1 MQLRQTNKEISLGRY
16 GEEEKFSNP
25 VLQSLGLSFAEA
37 CCFLVYLAQWLK
49 QRIEENQ
56 TNGEYLGSEETGSH
70 EENEPTEGNQPSEEN
85 EPEERTDFN
94 KLLLLPP
101 AICHLAS
108 RLLAFIALTLTS
120 TSSFVFF
127 QGTILIFINIL
138 RKMFLRESLS
148 LYKWC
153 AISISIMGVVIVGL
167 SDWLIG
173 CDENQDN
180 PNTDLGNLCVVVSM
194 FFFACQLV
202 LEEKY
207 VKKQNLSTMMVVGVE
222 GFFAFPFLLLLLI
235 VLNYMPVEL
244 LPGVKFDDVMH
255 GLVQLHNSPNLV
267 LCFTLTAI
275 LLCIYQVGL

>member
-1 MQLRQTNKEISLGRY
+1 MERKKSSATLSFKVLGSLLPRRAAIWFTWLSGRSRRLRKMRPMENIWVVMKLDPMKKMNPQREI
-16 GEEEKFSNP
+16 NP
-25 VLQSLGLSFAEA
+25 V
-37 CCFLVYLAQWLK
+37 K
-49 QRIEENQ
+49 KMNQ
-56 TNGEYLGSEETGSH
+56 K
-70 EENEPTEGNQPSEEN
+70 
-85 EPEERTDFN
+85 RTDFN

-173 CDENQDN
+173 CDENQGN

-202 LEEKY
+202 FEEKY
-207 VKKQNLSTMMVVGVE
+207 LKKHNLSTMMVVGVE

-235 VLNYMPVEL
+235 VLNYIPVEL